1 MSWSVEKANE
11 TFEMFKQQAAKD
23 KALRSLAL
31 ENPAQAVKELSG
43 MDLPE
48 GITLSVTEDA
58 QGQLQVTVS
67 TSTPTE
73 EKELSE
79 EELLSVSGG
88 TSFSAMIIYS
98 WEEYCNIPRRK

>member
-11 TFEMFKQQAAKD
+11 IFELFKQRAAED
-23 KALRSLAL
+23 EAFRLLAL

-48 GITLSVTEDA
+48 GIQLSITEDS
-58 QGQLQVTVS
+58 QGQLQVTTLS
-67 TSTPTE
+67 STPTE

-88 TSFSAMIIYS
+88 TSFSAFILYGPPYDS
-98 WEEYCNIPRRK
+98 RKK

>member
-1 MSWSVEKANE
+1 MSWSVEKVNE
-11 TFEMFKQQAAKD
+11 TLKVFEQRAAED
-23 KALRSLAL
+23 KAFRSLVL

-58 QGQLQVTVS
+58 QGQLQVAVS
-67 TSTPTE
+67 PSTPTE

-88 TSFSAMIIYS
+88 TSFASFIIYP
-98 WEEYCNIPRRK
+98 YPRDNPSYRQK

>member
-1 MSWSVEKANE
+1 MSWSVEKANATSE
-11 TFEMFKQQAAKD
+11 LFKQRAAED
-23 KALRSLAL
+23 EAFRLLAL

-48 GITLSVTEDA
+48 GITLSITEDT
-58 QGQLQVTVS
+58 QGQLQVTTLISKPV
-67 TSTPTE
+67 E

-88 TSFSAMIIYS
+88 ISFSSFILYGPP
-98 WEEYCNIPRRK
+98 YPDRKK

>member
-1 MSWSVEKANE
+1 MNWSIEKANE
-11 TFEMFKQQAAKD
+11 TFEVFKQRAAED
-23 KALRSLAL
+23 EAFRLLAL

-48 GITLSVTEDA
+48 GIQLSITEDS
-58 QGQLQVTVS
+58 QGQLQVTTLVS
-67 TSTPTE
+67 TPAE

-88 TSFSAMIIYS
+88 VTFSSFIRYGPPYNDRS
-98 WEEYCNIPRRK
+98 K